1 MSKIYMVYFIDL
13 SGTAGLEP
21 VLAAGLDTLIPIY
34 RVFIEQNC
42 RQAEGIFENNL
53 LLSLLLNRC
62 LVSLLS
68 VVCFSAHI
76 HQKVFF

>member
-1 MSKIYMVYFIDL
+1 MRSRLIILSAFLYSCLLLSCVQYVKDL
-13 SGTAGLEP
+13 YGLLGPSGGKAGLEP

-53 LLSLLLNRC
+53 FV
-62 LVSLLS
+62 VSS
-68 VVCFSAHI
+68 P
-76 HQKVFF
+76 

>member
-1 MSKIYMVYFIDL
+1 MRSRLIILSAFLYSCLLLSCVQYVKDL
-13 SGTAGLEP
+13 YGLLRPSGGTAGLEP

-53 LLSLLLNRC
+53 FI
-62 LVSLLS
+62 VSS
-68 VVCFSAHI
+68 P
-76 HQKVFF
+76 

>member
-1 MSKIYMVYFIDL
+1 MRSRLIILSAFLYSCLLLSCVQYVKDLYIGQKAL

-42 RQAEGIFENNL
+42 RQAEGIF
-53 LLSLLLNRC
+53 
-62 LVSLLS
+62 
-68 VVCFSAHI
+68 
-76 HQKVFF
+76 